1 MTTLLLDPDIRDW
14 VVLPLFVMIVFAGLL
29 RQIVAQYMQG
39 AKQPIPI
46 IALRANG
53 VAKQCHALR
62 TAAAHSIST
71 VSWMAHRDAAV
82 ELLRE
87 EAEWL
92 ESDENSGDAEDPME
106 KMMANPMGMLGGNMV
121 FMVQNMVSQKINI
134 RFFLTNALCVRPF
147 RC

>member
-1 MTTLLLDPDIRDW
+1 
-14 VVLPLFVMIVFAGLL
+14 
-29 RQIVAQYMQG
+29 
-39 AKQPIPI
+39 
-46 IALRANG
+46 
-53 VAKQCHALR
+53 
-62 TAAAHSIST
+62 